1 MAVKKKNKSKPANK
15 ELSNKIYRLE
25 VMLKFTT
32 RAIDGRSE
40 QLDSLFSKQA
50 DRLMDEIKKVKE
62 NQ

>member
-32 RAIDGRSE
+32 RAIDRRSE